1 MNRRGCTQTVHS
13 LSIFRYSIQRLQ
25 IEYSNSMKRL
35 IYTPVDLCV
44 LTITGLREA
53 SVTVNLNIG
62 GN

>member
-1 MNRRGCTQTVHS
+1 
-13 LSIFRYSIQRLQ
+13 
-25 IEYSNSMKRL
+25 MKRL